1 MTLNSCSN
9 FEKEDKVGGTTIP
22 HIKQHYN
29 ATVIKIAWYWHKNRH
44 MDKWNRI
51 ESPEIN
57 PSLYGQ
63 LIFDKEGC
71 SIKWSKNNLFSKWC
85 WESWTATCK
94 KNEIWS
100 PTYTIHKNKFKT

>member
-44 MDKWNRI
+44 MDQWNRI
-51 ESPEIN
+51 ETRNKPKY
-57 PSLYGQ
+57 L
-63 LIFDKEGC
+63 C
-71 SIKWSKNNLFSKWC
+71 SIN
-85 WESWTATCK
+85 
-94 KNEIWS
+94 IQQRGQM
-100 PTYTIHKNKFKT
+100 HKME